1 MPQLKS
7 AKKALKQAKKKALAN
22 DKVKRVLKAT
32 LKETEKALSEGK
44 ADMAELIQKS
54 QKTLAKAAKKGI
66 IKKQTASRKLSR
78 LAKAAQKNLKK

>member
-22 DKVKRVLKAT
+22 DRVKRALKST
-32 LKETEKALSEGK
+32 LKNTEKALAEGK
-44 ADMAELIQKS
+44 ADMTELIQKS

-78 LAKAAQKNLKK
+78 LAKAAQRNLKK